1 MPKEKTPFS
10 ALADNVGTILT
21 TLLSAAVIG
30 TISLA
35 IMVYQQA
42 VEISHI
48 NESIRDMHVTLEELK
63 HRSVSADIR
72 LGMIEDAIKK
82 LQSDMEDVK
91 YDKYRNGR

>member
-10 ALADNVGTILT
+10 ALADNVGAILT

-63 HRSVSADIR
+63 HRSVSADIH

>member
-1 MPKEKTPFS
+1 MAKEKSPFS
-10 ALADNVGTILT
+10 ALADNIGAILT

-30 TISLA
+30 TVSIA

-42 VEISHI
+42 VEIAHI

-72 LGMIEDAIKK
+72 LTMIEDAMKK

-91 YDKYRNGR
+91 YEKYRNIR